1 MFWGLIVKSNRKYS
15 QKVVRPFHLSQAVLD
30 VTTTTGNRDVRLF
43 LSSTKCDDSGNI
55 VTDDYILCIL
65 KKSGSVQVP
74 LNLIFSEGD
83 DISFRSVGGTV
94 HLSGYLMDD
103 RNFQE
108 SSDEDE
114 TYDGRRTEKRQMAQ
128 ESSGS
133 DNEGG
138 SGDEEDGSDDQ
149 EGAEGGDGS
158 DDQEG
163 AEDEVNNESENDSSE
178 EQPIPPPVK
187 RPKLNG
193 ISKSKAVKNK
203 KRTLDCGIIVEDLR
217 GGKGTVTKSGDEVEM
232 SFYCYLQ
239 SNKKPIHKLNG
250 GNGYI
255 KYTVGEGQVQ
265 AWNIG
270 IVGMKGGGKRKII
283 CPPGTAHGSN
293 GYLTHVPAMETLE
306 YTIELKRVLPRH

>member
-1 MFWGLIVKSNRKYS
+1 ML
-15 QKVVRPFHLSQAVLD
+15 LQAVLD
-30 VTTTTGNRDVRLF
+30 VTTTTRNKDVQLF
-43 LSSTKCDDSGNI
+43 LSSTKYDNI
-55 VTDDYILCIL
+55 VTVDYILCIL

-83 DISFRSVGGTV
+83 DISFRSVNGTV

-133 DNEGG
+133 ENEGG

-193 ISKSKAVKNK
+193 ISKNEPKKAQKPKAVKNK
-203 KRTLDCGIIVEDLR
+203 MRTLDCGIIDLR
-217 GGKGTVTKSGDEVEM
+217 LGKGTVTKSGDEVEM

-270 IVGMKGGGKRKII
+270 IVGMKAGGKRKII

-293 GYLTHVPAMETLE
+293 GYLTHVPARETLE
-306 YTIELKRVLPRH
+306 YTIELKRVLQRRGIENGSLD